1 MSGLA
6 GVFHYS
12 SSRPVSPWEE
22 FRICGAPGESIEYSR
37 AFHHASG
44 LLMVHTTSRH
54 DSSPTCGLSRSA
66 AGNVCTWDGRLD
78 NRGEL
83 RAKAKRCFA
92 RDCSDSEIALAIYE
106 TKGKAGLCD
115 LIGDWS
121 LVIWDAA
128 RGSLL
133 LASDYAG
140 VRPLYYCLDNG
151 RVMWSSALQC
161 LVDWTGAEPLD
172 EEYAANFLTRGSAGG
187 RTPYRNILPVPPGQ
201 VLEVSAGRQWTETF
215 WSIPFSKT
223 IDYPRESE
231 YEEQLRTLFQEAVAV
246 RLRTSTPVCAELS
259 GGLDSSSIVCMAKEL
274 ITGGRV
280 DAPELITL
288 SYRQHGSTD
297 QKFYQAIERSCGL
310 QGIHLETSEH
320 PFLAPALAGRAQP
333 VFWEPR
339 FKEVSRRMAAAGANV
354 LLTGQLGDLVMGNW
368 MDDSEQVGDYLR
380 ERKIATALR
389 ETLAWS
395 QALGTTIYPIF
406 WRALRAAISP
416 CVAPRSAD
424 LDLMVRPG
432 GDSLTVKLRRRA
444 RALSG
449 HRRREAWLNE
459 ERPARRKHLWALSQV
474 LEARAL
480 QTPEPVGHIA
490 YTHPFSHRPLVEFMM
505 AIPPRIVCRP
515 GSPRRLMRRAFA
527 GLVPEPVLRR
537 RSKAIYSGVFLE
549 SLRPIASGL
558 CRNTR
563 RMRLVELGYVDPD
576 SAAVRLGRLAG
587 GLECNEPQLRYLILL
602 ELWLRNRELQSEE
615 P

>member
-1 MSGLA
+1 MSRLA
-6 GVFHYS
+6 GVFYYS
-12 SSRPVSPWEE
+12 SSRPVPTREE
-22 FRICGAPGESIEYSR
+22 VQICGSPDESAHRAP
-37 AFHHASG
+37 G
-44 LLMVHTTSRH
+44 LLMVH
-54 DSSPTCGLSRSA
+54 PTCSPAR
-66 AGNVCTWDGRLD
+66 NVCAWDGRLD
-78 NRGEL
+78 NREEL
-83 RAKAKRCFA
+83 RAKVRRCLA

-106 TKGKAGLCD
+106 TKGKEGLRD

-128 RGSLL
+128 RRSLL

-140 VRPLYYCLDNG
+140 VRPLYYCLENG
-151 RVMWSSALQC
+151 RILWSSALRC
-161 LVDWTGAEPLD
+161 VVDWTGAEPLD
-172 EEYAANFLTRGSAGG
+172 EEYVANFLTRGSAGG

-201 VLEVSAGRQWTETF
+201 VLEVSASRQWTEAF
-215 WSIPFSKT
+215 WSIPVSKT
-223 IDYPRESE
+223 VDYPRESE
-231 YEEQLRTLFQEAVAV
+231 YEERLRALFQEAVAA
-246 RLRTSTPVCAELS
+246 RLRTSAPVCAELS
-259 GGLDSSSIVCMAKEL
+259 GGLDSSSIVCMANKL

-288 SYRQHGSTD
+288 SYQQHGSND

-320 PFLAPALAGRAQP
+320 PFLTPSLAGRSQP

-339 FKEVSRRMAAAGANV
+339 FLEVSRRMSAAGANV

-380 ERKIATALR
+380 EGRIAQALG
-389 ETLAWS
+389 ETVAWS

-406 WRALRAAISP
+406 WRALKAAISP
-416 CVAPRSAD
+416 RVLPRSAD
-424 LDLMVRPG
+424 LGNRRSDG
-432 GDSLTVKLRRRA
+432 GSLTAKLRRRA
-444 RALSG
+444 RSLSG
-449 HRRREAWLNE
+449 HRRRQPWLKE
-459 ERPARRKHLWALSQV
+459 ESPARRKHLWALSQV
-474 LEARAL
+474 LEARTL
-480 QTPEPVGHIA
+480 QTPEPVGDIT

-549 SLRPIASGL
+549 SLRPIANGL
-558 CRNTR
+558 CRDTR
-563 RMRLVELGYVDPD
+563 QMRLVELGYVDPD
-576 SAAVRLGRLAG
+576 SVAVRLGRLAG

-602 ELWLRNRELQSEE
+602 ELWLRGRELQTRNRESR
-615 P
+615 